1 MAKKILKKIV
11 AYLPFAG
18 IIAINIIAGDL
29 LRRGFLLPEIAPT
42 VLLIAG
48 VMVLNLLIAIFTKT
62 LTHFAAGITGITIL
76 GVAAIYLYPPL
87 GMLFLYNAIVALYV
101 GLFLAALLPILF
113 GRAPFSESFSK
124 PRYPKAVGTS
134 PIFRKTN
141 LLISWMWVGIFGVS
155 IVLSIVIYTDN
166 YLLQQLLQNIIPIAL
181 QLALGLPMTKYLEKK
196 LPQTLITPQIHFES
210 NKDLFEAMPFGM
222 NRKKAEGIDTVLQFH
237 LSGDE
242 VITGYLTIKDQGCT
256 FTEGEHEKP
265 GTKITADSKL
275 WLDISNGDVDG
286 GVAYV
291 EKRYSVEGDVS
302 ILLDFADL
310 FTNAPSED

>member
-1 MAKKILKKIV
+1 MAKKLIRKITTV
-11 AYLPFAG
+11 LAFVG
-18 IIAINIIAGDL
+18 IIGINIIAGDL
-29 LRRGFLLPEIAPT
+29 LRRGFQLTEIAPT

-48 VMVLNLLIAIFTKT
+48 VMVLNLLVAIFTKT
-62 LTHFAAGITGITIL
+62 LTHFVAGITGITIL
-76 GVAAIYLYPPL
+76 GVSAIYLYPPL
-87 GMLFLYNAIVALYV
+87 AMLFLYNAIAALYV
-101 GLFLAALLPILF
+101 GLFLAALLPILL

-134 PIFRKTN
+134 PIFRKPSV
-141 LLISWMWVGIFGVS
+141 LISWMWVGVFGVS
-155 IVLSIVIYTDN
+155 IVLSILKYTDN
-166 YLLQQLLQNIIPIAL
+166 YMLQQLLQNIIPIAL
-181 QLALGLPMTKYLEKK
+181 QLGVGLPLTKYLEKK

-210 NKDLFEAMPFGM
+210 NKDLFEAMPFSM
-222 NRKKAEGIDTVLQFH
+222 NKKKAEGIDTVLQFH

-242 VITGYLTIKDQGCT
+242 VINGYLTIKDQGCT
-256 FTEGEHEKP
+256 FTEGEHDKP
-265 GTKITADSKL
+265 STTITVDSKL